1 MPTVASQRFKLV
13 IWPGQRVFVAE
24 DDMRA
29 RRSCR
34 QQQLSCTVAD
44 GAVYHNHSVGASSR
58 EDRLLQHILP
68 VR

>member
-13 IWPGQRVFVAE
+13 VWPDQRIFVAE

-29 RRSCR
+29 RRSRR

-44 GAVYHNHSVGASSR
+44 GAVHHNHPIRPASR

-68 VR
+68 AR